1 MSTPEQ
7 GATAAER
14 SAGTASQGGG
24 HAGHAAGHGHGH
36 GHAPVHLPPGEVRR
50 ARILL
55 AAIVVP
61 LLLAT
66 IAGMVALWPKGES
79 IAGSIPMTASGLSFE
94 TARIT
99 DVPGTPG
106 AEVTAELLT
115 GDGAGVEVPVSVGE
129 DVLRE
134 PVPVGAQILVL
145 FEADRLDAG
154 ASFTFIDY
162 KRDVPLIWLAVAY
175 VLLVALVARW
185 RGLAAVVGLAAS
197 LAVIGLF
204 VLPALMTGVSPL
216 LVALVGSSA
225 MMFVSVY
232 LAHGI
237 SIRTTTALL
246 GTFVGLAVTTV
257 LAIASAA
264 GANLLGTGSEEGYQ
278 VMSTFPEISMRAL
291 LVCGFVIAGLGALN
305 DVTITQASAVWELHA
320 SDPTV
325 PRRRVFL
332 RAMRIGRDHIA
343 STVYTLAFAYVGTAL
358 PMLMIASIYDRSP
371 TQLITSASIA
381 EELVRTLV
389 SSIGLVLA
397 IPVTTAISASLVR
410 TSDRDE
416 RGHGVVIAAGGATA
430 VVAAP
435 ASGDGDPAATAEPEP
450 EPEGDRAHP
459 PMQRRRDRRLRGSG
473 TMGE

>member
-1 MSTPEQ
+1 MQ
-7 GATAAER
+7 
-14 SAGTASQGGG
+14 
-24 HAGHAAGHGHGH
+24 
-36 GHAPVHLPPGEVRR
+36 LPARELRR
-50 ARILL
+50 ARIML

-61 LLLAT
+61 LLLGT
-66 IAGMVALWPKGES
+66 IAGLVALWPKGES

-106 AEVTAELLT
+106 AEVVAELLT

-134 PVPVGAQILVL
+134 PIPVGAEILVL
-145 FEADRLDAG
+145 FQADQLEAG
-154 ASFTFIDY
+154 ASFTLVDY
-162 KRDVPLIWLAVAY
+162 KREVPLIWLAVAY
-175 VLLVALVARW
+175 VALVALVARW
-185 RGLAAVVGLAAS
+185 RGLAAVVGLSAS

-204 VLPALMTGVSPL
+204 VLPALMEGVSPL

-232 LAHGI
+232 LAHGV

-264 GANLLGTGSEEGYQ
+264 GSNLLGTGSEEGYQ

-371 TQLITSASIA
+371 VQLITSSSIA

-397 IPVTTAISASLVR
+397 IPVTTAIAAALVR
-410 TSDRDE
+410 TSRRDE
-416 RGHGVVIAAGGATA
+416 RQLGGVVIAAGGGTA
-430 VVAAP
+430 VVAAATPSGSAGSAPDP
-435 ASGDGDPAATAEPEP
+435 AAGSEASSGDGEREPGAGAP
-450 EPEGDRAHP
+450 L
-459 PMQRRRDRRLRGSG
+459 RRRDLRERRSG
-473 TMGE
+473 TMEE